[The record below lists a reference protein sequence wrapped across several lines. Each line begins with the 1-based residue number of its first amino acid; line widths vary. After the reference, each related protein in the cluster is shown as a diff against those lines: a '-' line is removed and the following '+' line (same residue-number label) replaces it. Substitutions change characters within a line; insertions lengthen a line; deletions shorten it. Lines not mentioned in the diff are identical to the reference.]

1 MPWLTVSFQ
10 DTRLFETSKTLTSP
24 GYAWERLEKNNSV
37 LVILDLQEGLYQL
50 ARDWDATLY
59 KQSMMAHASLG
70 TVFDIPVIMST
81 SAETGKSLYPLS
93 PPFTFFLFFPPPIP
107 PPSLPS
113 YMANLPPTGPNGP
126 LPKEILSMYPSA
138 PLIKRQGEVNAWD
151 NADFRAAIKATNKT
165 QIILAGIVTDVCT
178 AFLARSLRAEG
189 YSVWANLEASGTTT
203 KEIRDISNDAM
214 VRSGVNVVSL
224 FAIVCDLM
232 RDWRN
237 TPGAKELIP
246 WLDKYLPAYGMVARA
261 HKAAV
266 EGGEVQPGED
276 VLDE

>member
-1 MPWLTVSFQ
+1 MKFNIAALISAASLLASSAMADSYP
-10 DTRLFETSKTLTSP
+10 
-24 GYAWERLEKNNSV
+24 WERLEKNNSV

-59 KQSMMAHASLG
+59 KQSIMAHASLA
-70 TVFDIPVIMST
+70 TIFDMPVIMST
-81 SAETGKSLYPLS
+81 SAETG
-93 PPFTFFLFFPPPIP
+93 
-107 PPSLPS
+107 
-113 YMANLPPTGPNGP
+113 PNGP
-126 LPKEILSMYPSA
+126 LPHEILSLYPSTTT

-151 NADFRAAIKATNKT
+151 NAAFRSAIQATNRT

-203 KEIRDISNDAM
+203 KEIREISNDAM
-214 VRSGVNVVSL
+214 VRAGVKRAN
-224 FAIVCDLM
+224 
-232 RDWRN
+232 
-237 TPGAKELIP
+237 ELIP
-246 WLDKYLPAYGMVARA
+246 WLDRYLPAYGMVARA

-266 EGGEVQPGED
+266 EGGEVQPGEH